1 MVNVLFWKNTVII
14 TVCVRM
20 TAGDIEKT
28 CVYSIYI
35 LIVEPGGFTNR

>member
-20 TAGDIEKT
+20 TAGDIEKH
-28 CVYSIYI
+28 VFILYI
-35 LIVEPGGFTNR
+35 F